1 MCVLLFVNFLIKS
14 SPSEGEVGVG
24 DDERDCLGLSLGD
37 LKDIPFWISLNKLV
51 FIENLFAGGSV
62 DKGESDR
69 GGRGGGGGGVQLA
82 VLPSSSW
89 LEEESSDVSLS
100 TSLSTCT
107 ASVSAIVCV
116 TGSSTTGSGTSL
128 RSCSSTGV
136 GGDEID
142 EVAGGASITGLLSRS
157 VSVSVAGSS
166 DEGVVS
172 GNGVDVLISGRMS
185 GGAFGGDG
193 NVGGVGG
200 HDGGV
205 RGGEAWTGGAFWVVT
220 TGALVALLACN
231 CGGGA

>member
-1 MCVLLFVNFLIKS
+1 MCVLLFVNLLIKS

-37 LKDIPFWISLNKLV
+37 LKDIPFWISLSKLV
-51 FIENLFAGGSV
+51 FIENLFAGVSV

-69 GGRGGGGGGVQLA
+69 GGRGGGGGGGVQLA
-82 VLPSSSW
+82 VLPSSSR
-89 LEEESSDVSLS
+89 LEEASDVSLS

-107 ASVSAIVCV
+107 ASVSAVVCV
-116 TGSSTTGSGTSL
+116 TGSSTTGSGTSI

-142 EVAGGASITGLLSRS
+142 EVAGGASITGLLSCS

-172 GNGVDVLISGRMS
+172 GNGVDVL
-185 GGAFGGDG
+185 
-193 NVGGVGG
+193 
-200 HDGGV
+200 
-205 RGGEAWTGGAFWVVT
+205 
-220 TGALVALLACN
+220 
-231 CGGGA
+231 